1 MSSRQLISGEIQEIW
16 SKLNSKWQG
25 DTATA
30 FHREY
35 ILRLSEVSDS
45 FEDACTEL
53 GSLSENLS
61 KELQMIE
68 QSLAN

>member
-25 DTATA
+25 DAATA